1 MQNTD
6 YTNENFRALIERLL
20 SMTAA
25 SPEGCYIHLLNK
37 TLLDF
42 SLEEKWIDFQ
52 FIVDERHV
60 NVIGTAHGGIM
71 AGLADECMG
80 FGAAALLG
88 LKDETLTTSDMQFNC
103 MKPIFR
109 GDVLRIHMCLRHA
122 GRRSV
127 ITTAEIF
134 RGEDLVFMATENL
147 FRIPRDNVA
156 SDSLVFKG

>member
-25 SPEGCYIHLLNK
+25 SQEGCYVHLLNK

-60 NVIGTAHGGIM
+60 NVIGTASPM
-71 AGLADECMG
+71 NAWVLAP
-80 FGAAALLG
+80 LLCSG
-88 LKDETLTTSDMQFNC
+88 SKTR
-103 MKPIFR
+103 P
-109 GDVLRIHMCLRHA
+109 
-122 GRRSV
+122 
-127 ITTAEIF
+127 
-134 RGEDLVFMATENL
+134 
-147 FRIPRDNVA
+147 
-156 SDSLVFKG
+156 